1 MEKTDFKKT
10 LKHLYRPSAKDFA
23 LVEVPAMRF
32 VMVDG
37 FGNPNTAPAYKRA
50 VEWLYSVSYALKF
63 ASKKQLERD
72 YGVLPLEGLWWAE
85 DMDAFTAGDKDK
97 WSWTAMIMQP
107 DWITDAMFAAA
118 VDKARGKLGDPPESL
133 RLDTFDEGLSVQ
145 IMHIGPYDAEGPTI
159 ARLHQQFI
167 PRNGLTEN
175 GHHHEIYL
183 SDPRRVAPEKLKTII
198 RQPVKRV

>member
-118 VDKARGKLGDPPESL
+118 ADKARGKLGDPPESL
-133 RLDTFDEGLSVQ
+133 RLETYDEGLSVQ